1 MKMLNKKAALIAA
14 VMVAGSALFAQESE
28 KTDVTF
34 NGAQEYLHFGLN
46 DSVSFFNGSA
56 DTKIISIG
64 IISAGDKNILGYQ
77 GSIFYSH
84 VEDASAGYQT
94 SGGVSVAGDSFY
106 GVQYSG
112 IANIAGDVAGAQVS
126 TFFNKA
132 KTVRG
137 LQFGFVNIS
146 DDTSATFGLIN
157 IVKNGVHD
165 FGIGYDSNKNLYFQ
179 IQEGGRNLFTNI
191 GAAGKLQGD
200 FFYGEYCE
208 AWAGLGSRKTW
219 GRFSMDLEFLWKFVF
234 SKETSDLIDMAE
246 DEEDD
251 DRAEEI
257 LKDLKHFQVP
267 HLRLSANVEIVKH
280 VALFGAFG
288 VDLRV
293 EDFND
298 QAFIH
303 QKHNLSGSFKA
314 DDRKVT
320 MYPTFSAGIKIK

>member
-1 MKMLNKKAALIAA
+1 MKILNKKAALIAA
-14 VMVAGSALFAQESE
+14 VMVAGCAVFAQETKKKE
-28 KTDVTF
+28 ITF

-46 DSVSFFNGSA
+46 DSVSFFKGSA

-64 IISAGDKNILGYQ
+64 ILSAGDKSILGYQ
-77 GSIFYSH
+77 SSIFYSH

-94 SGGVSVAGDSFY
+94 SGGISVAGDSFY
-106 GVQYSG
+106 GLQYSG
-112 IANIAGDVAGAQVS
+112 IANIAGDVTGAQVS

-137 LQFGFVNIS
+137 LQFGLVNFS
-146 DDTSATFGLIN
+146 DDASATFGLIN

-165 FGIGYDSNKNLYFQ
+165 FGIGYDSNENLYFQ

-191 GAAGKLQGD
+191 GVAGKLQDD
-200 FFYGEYCE
+200 FFNGEYCE
-208 AWAGLGSRKTW
+208 VWAGLGSRKTW
-219 GRFSMDLEFLWKFVF
+219 GRFSLDLEFLWKFVF
-234 SKETSDLIDMAE
+234 CKETTDLINAA
-246 DEEDD
+246 EDD
-251 DRAEEI
+251 DDCAEEL
-257 LKDLKHFQVP
+257 LKDLKHFQLP
-267 HLRLSANVEIVKH
+267 HLRLSANVEIVKY
-280 VALFGAFG
+280 VALFGSCG
-288 VDLRV
+288 VDLRI

-320 MYPTFSAGIKIK
+320 LYPVFSAGIKIK